1 MQFEIPQRH
10 SDLAQ
15 AETLSERAMAVLRHD
30 ILNGRLAPDSKL
42 VIADLSEDYGIGATP
57 LREGLSRLVSEG
69 LVRATGQKGF
79 RVAEVSR
86 EDLADIIRMRSVIE
100 SEAFRLSMRR
110 GGDEWEAGI
119 VASLH
124 RLKRFAA
131 RGPEVFRNEIDSFEA
146 VHKAFHTA
154 LIAACDSRRILEQH
168 SALYDQTYRY
178 RHRMLENVPK
188 LDAFCAE
195 HDDLAALALS
205 RNTDEGCK
213 RLRAHFALTLTTL
226 YPDEPMTPPVSRKRR

>member
-1 MQFEIPQRH
+1 MQLEIQSDPQMN
-10 SDLAQ
+10 APETQ
-15 AETLSERAMAVLRHD
+15 AERAALVLRRD
-30 ILNGRLAPDSKL
+30 ILNGRLPPAAKL
-42 VIADLSEDYGIGATP
+42 VIADLAAGYDIGATP

-86 EDLADIIRMRSVIE
+86 DDLADIIRMRSVIE
-100 SEAFRLSMRR
+100 SEALLLSIRH
-110 GGDEWEAGI
+110 GSDEWEAGI

-131 RGPEVFRNEIDSFEA
+131 RGPEVFRNEIAGFEA

-154 LIAACDSRRILEQH
+154 LIAACGSRRMLEQH

-188 LDAFCAE
+188 VDAFCAE
-195 HDDLAALALS
+195 HDDLAALALA
-205 RNTDEGCK
+205 RDVDAGCE
-213 RLRAHFALTLTTL
+213 RLCDHFALTLTTL
-226 YPDEPMTPPVSRKRR
+226 YPDEPKKPPVSRKRR